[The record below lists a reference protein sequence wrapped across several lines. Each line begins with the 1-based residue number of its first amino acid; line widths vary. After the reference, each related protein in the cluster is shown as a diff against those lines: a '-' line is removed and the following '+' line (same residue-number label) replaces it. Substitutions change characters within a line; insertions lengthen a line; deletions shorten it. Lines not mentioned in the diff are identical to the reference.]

1 MKFLSYKKKFF
12 FVDKISIEKLSK
24 KFKSPYYCYSLSQIK
39 LNLDN
44 FKNLFNKS
52 SPLICF
58 SVKSNSNIKIL
69 NELKK
74 EGCGADVVSMGEL
87 SAALKSGIKPSKIV
101 FSGVGKTEEE
111 LLFAIKKNILLIN
124 IESESE
130 AILLNKISQKIPKKI
145 FVGIRLNP
153 NVNSGNIRKISTGL
167 NDDKFGLTEKNFLN
181 LFKKVNNYKNLTLQC
196 ISVHIGSQILKI
208 NPFKS
213 TLNVLEKIINKTNF
227 QFKYIDF
234 GGGIGIPYENKNNK
248 FDLRKYSN
256 LVEKFALKHRCKII
270 LEPGRFIIG
279 NAGVLVTK
287 ITYIKK
293 TKNKDFI
300 ILDAGMNDLIRPALY
315 NARHLIVPSKKNN
328 TNYKKNIEFVGPICE
343 TSDKF
348 LNVKKYQHIK
358 EKDFLLILDVGAYG
372 MSLASNYCF
381 RPKPAEILISKSNI
395 KVIRKKEKIN
405 KLIMNN

>member
-12 FVDKISIEKLSK
+12 FVDNIAIEKLSK
-24 KFKSPYYCYSLSQIK
+24 KFKTPYYCYSLTQIK

-44 FKNLFNKS
+44 FKNSFNKTK
-52 SPLICF
+52 PLICF
-58 SVKSNSNIKIL
+58 SVKSNSNTKIL

-74 EGCGADVVSMGEL
+74 KGCGADVVSMGEL
-87 SAALKSGIKPSKIV
+87 SLALKSGIKPAKIV

-130 AILLNKISQKIPKKI
+130 AALLNKISKKISKKI

-153 NVNSGNIRKISTGL
+153 NVSSGSIRKISTGL
-167 NDDKFGLTEKNFLN
+167 NEDKFGLSEKNFLN
-181 LFKKVNNYKNLTLQC
+181 LFKKINNYKNLSVQC

-208 NPFKS
+208 DPYKN
-213 TLNVLEKIINKTNF
+213 TLKVLEKIINKTNF
-227 QFKYIDF
+227 HFKYIDF
-234 GGGIGIPYENKNNK
+234 GGGIGISYENKNSN
-248 FDLRKYSN
+248 FNLRKYSN
-256 LVEKFALKHRCKII
+256 LLENFALKHKCKII
-270 LEPGRFIIG
+270 LEPGRLIIG
-279 NAGVLVTK
+279 NTAALVTK

-300 ILDAGMNDLIRPALY
+300 VLDAGMSDLIRPALY
-315 NARHLIVPSKKNN
+315 NTKHLIVPSKKNSS
-328 TNYKKNIEFVGPICE
+328 NYKKNIEFVGPICE

-348 LNVKKYQHIK
+348 LNLKKYQRIK

-372 MSLASNYCF
+372 MSLASNYCM
-381 RPKPAEILISKSNI
+381 RPKPTEILINKSNI
-395 KVIRKKEKIN
+395 KVIRKRENIN
-405 KLIMNN
+405 KLIANN

>member
-1 MKFLSYKKKFF
+1 MKFLGYKKKKFF
-12 FVDKISIEKLSK
+12 VDKLSIEKLSK
-24 KFKSPYYCYSLSQIK
+24 KFKSPFYCYSLSQIK
-39 LNLDN
+39 ANLDN
-44 FKNLFNKS
+44 FKKLFNKTK
-52 SPLICF
+52 PLICF

-74 EGCGADVVSMGEL
+74 EECGADVVSIGEL

-111 LLFAIKKNILLIN
+111 LLFAIKKKILLIN

-130 AILLNKISQKIPKKI
+130 AALLNKISKKI
-145 FVGIRLNP
+145 SKKISVGIRLNP

-167 NDDKFGLTEKNFLN
+167 NEDKFGLTEKNFLN
-181 LFKKVNNYKNLTLQC
+181 LFKKINNYKNLMLEC

-208 NPFKS
+208 DPFQN
-213 TLNVLEKIINKTNF
+213 TLNILEKIINKINYK
-227 QFKYIDF
+227 FKYIDF
-234 GGGIGIPYENKNNK
+234 GGGVGIDYENQNNK
-248 FDLRKYSN
+248 FNLRKYSN
-256 LVEKFALKHRCKII
+256 LLEKFALKYGCKII

-279 NAGVLVTK
+279 NAAALVTR

-315 NARHLIVPSKKNN
+315 NAEHLIVPSKKDN
-328 TNYKKNIEFVGPICE
+328 TNYRKNIEFVGPICE

-348 LNVKKYQHIK
+348 LNVKKYQCIK

-381 RPKPAEILISKSNI
+381 RPKPAEILINKSNI
-395 KVIRKKEKIN
+395 KVIRKRENIN
-405 KLIMNN
+405 KLIINN